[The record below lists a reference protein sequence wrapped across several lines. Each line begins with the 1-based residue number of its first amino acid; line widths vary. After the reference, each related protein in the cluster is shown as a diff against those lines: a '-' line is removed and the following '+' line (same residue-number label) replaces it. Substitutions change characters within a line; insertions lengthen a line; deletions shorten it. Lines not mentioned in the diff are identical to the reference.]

1 MLVNIHFKIRI
12 MKQLFFILLLSILSF
27 QGESQLL
34 SLKQCIDSAI
44 QKNYT
49 VRMAGYDVI
58 QANEKI
64 SEAKANLLPK
74 INTAVDYRYYTNLP
88 YQLLPAG
95 VFGGPAGTY
104 KEAQFG
110 VPHNI
115 NASVQLTYPLYNP
128 ALRATIKTIETGE
141 EVSGLQKIKSQE
153 DIAMEVSNVYYN
165 AQVLISQL
173 SFIDGNIVNSRNL
186 LGVMELLYQQKM
198 ATGTDVQK
206 INLQLVQ
213 LLTQKETAESQYNQ
227 VINILK
233 FLIGKLQESNFSIEP
248 GPGNPEYPVLKDNP
262 LTEVKLVEKQISF
275 LQTEKNTIQKSKLPI
290 INLNGFYGT
299 TGYAKSGSND
309 FLKFYPL
316 AYAGVQAIM
325 PLYTG
330 NGTKRKIRGKE
341 IEIEK
346 AMVKLD
352 MIKEKYAV
360 DKLNNGYQLDI
371 AKRNLT
377 TIQQQINLAENIYQ
391 NTLLQRKE
399 GLATLTDVLQ
409 ADNAVREAQKNY
421 IDALVALRRAE
432 LENKK
437 LTGNLLIK

>member
-1 MLVNIHFKIRI
+1 MIVNIHKL
-12 MKQLFFILLLSILSF
+12 KLKLLVIITIVFSLSAQAQVWTL
-27 QGESQLL
+27 Q
-34 SLKQCIDSAI
+34 QCIDSAI
-44 QKNYT
+44 QKNYN
-49 VRMAGYDVI
+49 VRMAGYDVM
-58 QANEKI
+58 QASEKV

-128 ALRATIKTIETGE
+128 ALKATIKTIETGE
-141 EVSGLQKIKSQE
+141 EVVGLQKIKSQE

-165 AQVLISQL
+165 AQVLLSQL
-173 SFIDGNIVNSRNL
+173 SFIDSNIANSRNL

-206 INLQLVQ
+206 INLQLAQ
-213 LLTQKETAESQYNQ
+213 LLTQKETAESQYSQ
-227 VINILK
+227 AINILK
-233 FLIGKLQESNFSIEP
+233 FLIGKSQESNFSI
-248 GPGNPEYPVLKDNP
+248 GSSLGNHEYHALNDNT

-275 LQTEKNTIQKSKLPI
+275 LQTEKNTIQKSKLPV
-290 INLNGFYGT
+290 INMNGFYGT
-299 TGYAKSGSND
+299 NGYAKTGSND

-316 AYAGVQAIM
+316 GYAGVQAIM

-346 AMVKLD
+346 AVVKLD
-352 MIKEKYAV
+352 MMKEKYDV
-360 DKLNNGYQLDI
+360 DKLNNGYQLNI
-371 AKRNLT
+371 AKRNLA

-421 IDALVALRRAE
+421 IDALIALRRAE

>member
-1 MLVNIHFKIRI
+1 
-12 MKQLFFILLLSILSF
+12 MKQLLFISLLLILSV
-27 QGESQLL
+27 QGYTQVL
-34 SLKQCIDSAI
+34 SLQQCIDSAI
-44 QKNYT
+44 QKNYN
-49 VRMAGYDVI
+49 VRMAGYDVM
-58 QANEKI
+58 QASEKV

-115 NASVQLTYPLYNP
+115 NANVQLTYPLYNP
-128 ALRATIKTIETGE
+128 VLKATIKTIQTGE
-141 EVSGLQKIKSQE
+141 EVAGLQKIKSQE
-153 DIAMEVSNVYYN
+153 DIAMEVSNAYYN

-173 SFIDGNIVNSRNL
+173 SFIDSNIANSRNL
-186 LGVMELLYQQKM
+186 LGVMELLHQQKM

-206 INLQLVQ
+206 INLQLAQ
-213 LLTQKETAESQYNQ
+213 LLTQKETAESQYSQ

-233 FLIGKLQESNFSIEP
+233 FLIGKSQESNFSIEP
-248 GPGNPEYPVLKDNP
+248 SPGNHEYHPLNDNT

-275 LQTEKNTIQKSKLPI
+275 LQTEKNAIQKSKLPV

-299 TGYAKSGSND
+299 TGYAKTGSNE

-316 AYAGVQAIM
+316 GYAGVQAIM

-346 AMVKLD
+346 AGVKLD
-352 MIKEKYAV
+352 MIKEKYDV
-360 DKLNNGYQLDI
+360 DKLNNGYQLNI

>member
-1 MLVNIHFKIRI
+1 MIVNIHKL
-12 MKQLFFILLLSILSF
+12 KLKLLAIITIGFTLPAQAQVWNL
-27 QGESQLL
+27 Q
-34 SLKQCIDSAI
+34 QCIDSAI
-44 QKNYT
+44 QSNYT
-49 VRMAGYDVI
+49 VRMAGYDVM
-58 QANEKI
+58 QASEKV

-74 INTAVDYRYYTNLP
+74 INTAFDYRYYTNLP

-115 NASVQLTYPLYNP
+115 NVNVQLTYPLYNP
-128 ALRATIKTIETGE
+128 VLKATIKTIQTGE
-141 EVSGLQKIKSQE
+141 EVAGLQKIKSQE

-173 SFIDGNIVNSRNL
+173 SFIDSNIVNSRNL
-186 LGVMELLYQQKM
+186 LRVMELLHQQKM

-206 INLQLVQ
+206 INLQLAQ

-233 FLIGKLQESNFSIEP
+233 FLIGKSQESNFSIEP
-248 GPGNPEYPVLKDNP
+248 SQDNHEYHALNDNS

-275 LQTEKNTIQKSKLPI
+275 LQTEKKAIQKSKLPV

-299 TGYAKSGSND
+299 AGYAKTGPND
-309 FLKFYPL
+309 FIKFYPL
-316 AYAGVQAIM
+316 GYAGVQVIM

-330 NGTKRKIRGKE
+330 NSTKRKIRGKE

-346 AMVKLD
+346 AGIKLD

-360 DKLNNGYQLDI
+360 DKLNNGYQLNI

-432 LENKK
+432 LENRK

>member
-1 MLVNIHFKIRI
+1 

-64 SEAKANLLPK
+64 SEAKA
-74 INTAVDYRYYTNLP
+74 NLP

-377 TIQQQINLAENIYQ
+377 TI
-391 NTLLQRKE
+391 
-399 GLATLTDVLQ
+399 LTDVLQ

>member
-1 MLVNIHFKIRI
+1 

>member
-1 MLVNIHFKIRI
+1 

-377 TIQQQINLAENIYQ
+377 TIHQQINLAENIYQ